1 MENQNWQIRRKSA
14 AGQQLEHCWCND
26 EKKWIKYDHYSSG
39 VFSATREN
47 ARKILS
53 DLKANDRNSKWIRLY
68 EMVG

>member
-1 MENQNWQIRRKSA
+1 MENFNWQIRRKSA
-14 AGQQLEHCWCND
+14 IGQQLEHCWNNED
-26 EKKWIKYDHYSSG
+26 QKWIKYEHYSSG